1 MWNGANGTAT
11 LNLPD
16 AFSNSTRSIRIM
28 STGALSAGRIVN
40 LTPIGGDLLDGSASP
55 YVLNQEYDAITVW
68 SDGAKWSIIQKKI

>member
-1 MWNGANGTAT
+1 
-11 LNLPD
+11 
-16 AFSNSTRSIRIM
+16 M

-40 LTPIGGDLLDGSASP
+40 LTPIGGNLLDGSTSP